1 MEFGC
6 NSLYFEKIKFSIL
19 FFIVILCKNV
29 ELMLDMDIVDLIV
42 MYIIINEKW
51 KSIYIFL
58 NRDDSLIVII
68 NFICEGLWIWLFFWL
83 ILVFIIWFYKLIGI
97 IICFFM
103 V

>member
-42 MYIIINEKW
+42 MYIIINEK
-51 KSIYIFL
+51 
-58 NRDDSLIVII
+58 
-68 NFICEGLWIWLFFWL
+68 
-83 ILVFIIWFYKLIGI
+83 
-97 IICFFM
+97 
-103 V
+103 